1 MSQMDRMMEKM
12 HCNFIGHLASEPEA
26 CVAVT
31 GCPGSK
37 MSFSINSK
45 NPLRSQR
52 FVLHPNGEMNKI
64 ESPFKT
70 DKSAFASPIRIPQ
83 HLRDEEEW
91 NLVNGDELVNPD
103 QIAEEM
109 AFEESCAAGECTALP
124 ETNLLTVKVGY
135 EDTFNEDMGSAEA
148 AATYLD
154 SVFTH
159 VQTFF
164 CHDSLGSKI
173 MLEVKDVHF

>member
-1 MSQMDRMMEKM
+1 MEPQTLKVPQKM
-12 HCNFIGHLASEPEA
+12 RDDEGWGLVGDDEMVNAA
-26 CVAVT
+26 QVA
-31 GCPGSK
+31 
-37 MSFSINSK
+37 
-45 NPLRSQR
+45 
-52 FVLHPNGEMNKI
+52 
-64 ESPFKT
+64 
-70 DKSAFASPIRIPQ
+70 D
-83 HLRDEEEW
+83 
-91 NLVNGDELVNPD
+91 
-103 QIAEEM
+103 EM
-109 AFEESCAAGECTALP
+109 AWEESCAAGECTALP

-173 MLEVKDVHF
+173 MLEVKLPLFF